1 MGRILGIDFGAQR
14 VGLALSDP
22 LHIVSIPF
30 RTLKYGSR
38 TQLIQQ
44 LNDILQDKDVEL
56 VVLGLPVGMGGKDTA
71 QTGRTRDFKSA
82 LEKEIDVPVVFQDER
97 LSSVSARKDLI
108 KMEVKTGHSK
118 GQVDQTAAAI
128 FLQQFLDTHR
138 N

>member
-22 LHIVSIPF
+22 LHIVSIPYK
-30 RTLKYGSR
+30 TLQYRSR

-44 LNDILQDKDVEL
+44 LKDILSEKDVEL
-56 VVLGLPVGMGGKDTA
+56 VVLGLPVGMGGKDTV
-71 QTGRTRDFKSA
+71 QTGKTREFKAA
-82 LEKEIDVPVVFQDER
+82 LEKEIAVPVVFQDER
-97 LSSVSARKDLI
+97 LSSVSARKDLV

-128 FLQQFLDTHR
+128 FLQQFLDTHK